1 MDAISTNFQV
11 ISTKLNVIS
20 TNHGVISINLRI
32 YQHISRFLLPTGR
45 DYDVKVE
52 AKLESKT
59 STAPKTGADLL
70 IDLLIKEGVE
80 TLFGYPGGAVLPI
93 YDAIYRARG
102 SIKHVL
108 FRHEQGSIHAAEGY
122 ARITGKPGVVIATS
136 GPGATNLVTGITDA
150 MMDSLPLVIFTG
162 QVARGVIGTDAFQEA
177 DVMAITTPITKH
189 NYQVQDIA
197 DLPRIVKE
205 AFHIASTGRPGPV
218 LVDIPKDISAGELF
232 TEPSEGVIDLPGYQ
246 PTTKPNPL
254 QIRKLADALSKAK
267 RPLILAGAG
276 ILHGK
281 ASSELK
287 EFAEKHKIPVVTTL
301 LGLGTF
307 PATNPL
313 SLGMG
318 GMHGTYAANMAMYEC
333 DLLINIGAR
342 FDDRLTGNLKHYAPN
357 AKVAHIDIDPA
368 EIGKNVPTLIPI
380 VSDAKEALLDLLNQ
394 TSDSPDTEEW
404 LARNNGHKLEYPLWY
419 KHDPNGM
426 SPQWLIEAIH
436 KVTNGEAIVTTDVG
450 QHQMWTAQF
459 YTFDQP
465 HRWVTSG
472 GLGTMG
478 FGFPAAIGAQMAS
491 PGSPVVAIVGDAGFQ
506 MTLQE
511 LSVIYEQN
519 LPVKIIIV
527 NNGALG
533 MVRQWQELLHGN
545 RISESILHSQPDF
558 VKLAESYSIRGLKIE
573 TQEEL
578 ITKLPELMAYD
589 GPVLMDCRVLQQEKV
604 FPMIAPGKGIHEMI
618 GVKPS

>member
-1 MDAISTNFQV
+1 M
-11 ISTKLNVIS
+11 
-20 TNHGVISINLRI
+20 
-32 YQHISRFLLPTGR
+32 
-45 DYDVKVE
+45 KVE
-52 AKLESKT
+52 AKPNFQT

-70 IDLLIKEGVE
+70 IDLLINEGVE

-102 SIKHVL
+102 TIKHVL

-189 NYQVQDIA
+189 NYQVQDIS

-218 LVDIPKDISAGELF
+218 LIDIPKDISAGELF
-232 TEPSEGVIDLPGYQ
+232 EIPEEGTIDLPGYQ
-246 PTTKPNPL
+246 PTLKPNPL
-254 QIRKLADALSKAK
+254 QIKKLADAIAKSKK
-267 RPLILAGAG
+267 PVILAGAG

-281 ASSELK
+281 ASAELTAL
-287 EFAEKHKIPVVTTL
+287 AEKHKIPVVTTL

-307 PATNPL
+307 PASNPL

-318 GMHGTYAANMAMYEC
+318 GMHGTYTANMAMYNA

-342 FDDRLTGNLKHYAPN
+342 FDDRLTGNLKHFAPT

-368 EIGKNVPTLIPI
+368 EIGKNVPTQIPI
-380 VSDAKEALLDLLNQ
+380 VSDSKEALVELLNQ
-394 TSDSPDTEEW
+394 TTVSPEAFDW
-404 LARNNGHKLEYPLWY
+404 LETLSKLKEEYPLWY

-436 KVTNGEAIVTTDVG
+436 KVTNGDAVVTTDVG
-450 QHQMWTAQF
+450 QHQMWAAQYYNF
-459 YTFDQP
+459 EKP

-491 PGSPVVAIVGDAGFQ
+491 PGSTVVAIVGDAGFQ

-545 RISESILHSQPDF
+545 RISESILHTQPDF
-558 VKLAESYSIRGLKIE
+558 VKLAEAYNIRGLKIE
-573 TQEEL
+573 SKEEL
-578 ITKLPELMAYD
+578 ITKLPEVFAYD

-604 FPMIAPGKGIHEMI
+604 FPMIVSGKGIHEMI
-618 GVKPS
+618 GVKPL